1 MRRRSRRAEYRDQSG
16 RLKARLFSLVVML
29 VVIGMLYSRAR
40 DPRTWNWLVSNPD
53 DESTAAALDH
63 QTLPA
68 EPPRETVLEGPTDL
82 TEGQRE
88 EAAKLLAAVTD
99 RQKLVDVEMP
109 AYWRLLGWAQAQS
122 FADLENRALRDV
134 ALTKLYEQP
143 EKYRGQPIR
152 LRLNVKRLLDFDAP
166 RNSTGAKKVYEAW
179 GWTNDSKSRPYVVV
193 FAELPAGV
201 KLGTDVDQEV
211 VFAGYFLKWMQYETF
226 KGQKQSAPLLL
237 GRLKPA
243 AGGAAFKPVAWSVWD
258 LVFLAGGV
266 GIIAFG
272 LRSALSRKTPPR
284 KLLAAE
290 ADVESAME
298 FFKAEGESPAAESTG
313 AKTDPSLN

>member
-1 MRRRSRRAEYRDQSG
+1 M
-16 RLKARLFSLVVML
+16 VVML
-29 VVIGMLYSRAR
+29 VVIGMLYGRAK
-40 DPRTWNWLVSNPD
+40 DARTWNWLVSNPD
-53 DESTAAALDH
+53 SESTVAALDLQA
-63 QTLPA
+63 QTA
-68 EPPRETVLEGPTDL
+68 EPPKETILEGPNDL

-88 EAAKLLAAVTD
+88 EVAKLLAAVTD

-109 AYWRLLGWAQAQS
+109 AYWRLLGWAQSQS
-122 FADLENRALRDV
+122 FADLDKRALRDV
-134 ALTKLYEQP
+134 ALTKLHEEP

-152 LRLNVKRLLDFDAP
+152 LRLNVKRILDFDAP
-166 RNSTGAKKVYEAW
+166 ANSTGAKKVYEAW

-201 KLGTDVDQEV
+201 KLGTDVDQEI

-243 AGGAAFKPVAWSVWD
+243 AAGGAAPKPAGWSMWD
-258 LVFLAGGV
+258 LVFLAGGL

-272 LRSALSRKTPPR
+272 LRSAFRRNARPR
-284 KLLAAE
+284 RLLAAE
-290 ADVESAME
+290 GDVESAME
-298 FFKAEGESPAAESTG
+298 FFKSEGEVPPEPVATQG
-313 AKTDPSLN
+313 DPSLN